1 MQDEAEPAVGGETA
15 AQRLRERLLRIG
27 RTNDRYTPLSKVDR
41 YRRGGDKMRWTDLC
55 GRALDWLNNVVPNK
69 SVDFNFHDLVQVYP
83 RQMPDAGGNELR
95 FSETQAKFWV
105 PHMND
110 RAMTDR
116 HHIFREI
123 RENKSGGRW
132 RLFERL
138 PNYAKPWETE
148 TMAKIKQDY
157 HDFKFPLDQYF
168 KHLFLHYEGEV
179 AQAWDHWTYFD
190 EPLPRNT
197 ALWHHQFGRT
207 AAQRIALKNLGPMQG
222 KRDYHANVDLDSIG
236 STMILYNDPNRFGH
250 WRLNGGAITLP
261 GLFYTFGMEC
271 TAYELMFWYW
281 HAEKVV
287 KKCDH
292 ASNLNR

>member
-1 MQDEAEPAVGGETA
+1 
-15 AQRLRERLLRIG
+15 
-27 RTNDRYTPLSKVDR
+27 
-41 YRRGGDKMRWTDLC
+41 MRWTGLC
-55 GRALDWLNNVVPNK
+55 SKTLNWLDDMVPNR
-69 SVDFNFHDLVQVYP
+69 SVNFNFDDLVIEYLSQK
-83 RQMPDAGGNELR
+83 AGGNDGP
-95 FSETQAKFWV
+95 KCWI

-123 RENKSGGRW
+123 RENKSGG

-207 AAQRIALKNLGPMQG
+207 AAQRIALKNLGTMQG
-222 KRDYHANVDLDSIG
+222 MRDYHANVDLDSIG
-236 STMILYNDPNRFGH
+236 STMILYNDPNQFGH
-250 WRLNGGAITLP
+250 HRLNGGAITLP

-292 ASNLNR
+292 EGRWHLGRR